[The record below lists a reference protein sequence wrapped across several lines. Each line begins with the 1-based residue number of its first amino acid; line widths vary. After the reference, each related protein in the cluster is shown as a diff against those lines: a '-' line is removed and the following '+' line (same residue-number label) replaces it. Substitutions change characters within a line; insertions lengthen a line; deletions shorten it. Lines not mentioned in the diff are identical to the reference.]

1 MLKSSIEYRDI
12 AAFSTAAED
21 VENGVK
27 SQDNKTDSPQ
37 SSSHLGFPFY
47 PTLKEIFFKNYRY
60 IHGDRGTNGTNESFF
75 DPPLDTLYMIGGLM
89 IATALVGVIIILIAV
104 TIRQFMR
111 FRCKLRKREDNAND
125 HQVNSEPAVV
135 QTATSACNNNNN
147 INNNNNN
154 YQANGNININGNG
167 NYNNNLNLS
176 NGVTTGQMLSSDI
189 RNNGIVNPAA
199 SITVSEINGIVDG
212 TIVTEANDQLV
223 WQFPPPYPPPLT
235 PPPQYTLYNDQ
246 NTLVHGLQGDRHG
259 FAKGIRKNLGRW
271 RRLVKRKSDIDTC
284 AIPPE
289 LKDQLKTIY
298 VY

>member
-1 MLKSSIEYRDI
+1 MLNCTDLECILHHHYYYAHLHQLQQPPIDN

-37 SSSHLGFPFY
+37 SSSHL
-47 PTLKEIFFKNYRY
+47 
-60 IHGDRGTNGTNESFF
+60 

-104 TIRQFMR
+104 TIS
-111 FRCKLRKREDNAND
+111 KLRKREDNAND